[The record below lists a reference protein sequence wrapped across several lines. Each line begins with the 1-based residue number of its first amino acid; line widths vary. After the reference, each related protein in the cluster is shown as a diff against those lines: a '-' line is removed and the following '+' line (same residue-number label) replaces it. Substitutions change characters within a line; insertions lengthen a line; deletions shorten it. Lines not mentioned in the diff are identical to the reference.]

1 MRLYDLLDENEA
13 AGFKD
18 VDITA
23 VTDDSRRVVK
33 DCIFV
38 CVKGNSFDGHSF
50 ASRASEIGAAV
61 IVTDHDAGIENQL
74 VVSDTRRFYGRL
86 CAAWFG
92 NPERKMK
99 LIGVTGTNGK
109 TTMTTLIKEIL
120 TKNGHK
126 VGLIGTIRNE
136 IGDEIIPTENTTP
149 MAFDFMRILALMA
162 SKGCDYAVMEVSS
175 FAVEQNRIGP
185 SEFEVGVFTNLTQ
198 DHLDYHRTMEN
209 YYLAKKKMFSSCKKA
224 LINTKDG
231 YGKRLFDEISC
242 EKYSY
247 GSSGKED
254 FSASGI
260 KLSSDGAS
268 YDFLNGGE
276 GYPARISLPG
286 KFNVDNS
293 VAAAAVCILLGIE
306 KETALKYLSQCK
318 GVKGRCE
325 VIPTGKEFTVI
336 CDYAHTPDAIE
347 NVLSA
352 VKEYTKGRLICL
364 FGCGGN
370 RDAKKRPLMAAA
382 AAKYADYLIITS
394 DNPRDEEP
402 EEIIKEVLEGI
413 KDNPIERDVLEDRR
427 EAIFHALKIARAGD
441 VVLLA
446 GKGHEDYQV
455 LKNNEHIHF
464 DEREIVREG
473 LEQL

>member
-1 MRLYDLLDENEA
+1 MRLYDLLDKNEA
-13 AGFKD
+13 AGFED
-18 VDITA
+18 AEITL

-50 ASRASEIGAAV
+50 ASKASEIGAAL
-61 IVTDHDAGIENQL
+61 IVADHDLGLKNQL
-74 VVSDTRRFYGRL
+74 VVPDTRKFYGGL
-86 CAAWFG
+86 CAAWFDH
-92 NPERKMK
+92 PERKMK
-99 LIGVTGTNGK
+99 LIGITGTNGK

-126 VGLIGTIRNE
+126 VGLIGTIQNE
-136 IGDEIIPTENTTP
+136 IGDEVIPTENTTP

-162 SKGCDYAVMEVSS
+162 SKGCEYVVMEVSS
-175 FAVEQNRIGP
+175 FAIEQNRIGP

-198 DHLDYHRTMEN
+198 DHLDYHKTMEN

-224 LINTKDG
+224 VINTKDG
-231 YGKRLFDEISC
+231 YGKRLFDEIYC

-247 GSSGKED
+247 GSSGNEN
-254 FSASGI
+254 FTASEI
-260 KLSSDGAS
+260 KLNSSGAC
-268 YDFLNGGE
+268 YDFINGGE
-276 GYPARISLPG
+276 KYPVKISLPG

-306 KETALKYLSQCK
+306 KEKALNYLSECK

-382 AAKYADYLIITS
+382 AAKYADLLVITS
-394 DNPRDEEP
+394 DNPRDEDP
-402 EEIIKEVLEGI
+402 EEIIREVSEGI
-413 KDNPIERDVLEDRR
+413 KDNPIKREIVTDRK
-427 EAIFHALKIARAGD
+427 EAIFHALKIALPGD
-441 VVLLA
+441 VILLA

-473 LEQL
+473 LELL